1 MKKSL
6 SREALAKEA
15 AFWADAKKAAKMN
28 PGKACRK

>member
-6 SREALAKEA
+6 SREALKKEA
-15 AFWADAKKAAKMN
+15 AFWADAKKAAKTT